1 MGKRR
6 SLGKDS
12 FLGKFGVNLREIDL
26 GQLIGRQHL
35 TILCKLSRNRYS
47 IQTKAL
53 TDTRANGFAFIDTLY
68 AVDIAKFLNLKAERL
83 PNPITVRG
91 YNGKAQNAITHYL
104 RLYMTIDR
112 QR

>member
-1 MGKRR
+1 M
-6 SLGKDS
+6 
-12 FLGKFGVNLREIDL
+12 
-26 GQLIGRQHL
+26 
-35 TILCKLSRNRYS
+35 
-47 IQTKAL
+47 
-53 TDTRANGFAFIDTLY
+53 Y

-112 QR
+112 LRQYNIPLLIFDISSHNCVLSCKWLEYFDILVDAKNRCL